1 MRGLGLSPRERGDH
15 DGRPTAPRQVQP
27 AERHQ
32 LILKRLEGDG
42 RVSVSDLSAR
52 AGVSEMTI
60 RRDLEALEQ
69 AGALSRVHGGA
80 VPSQSQSYEPPFAA
94 RATYN
99 VEAKQRIG
107 RAAAALL
114 HEGETAILDA
124 GTTTLEVARALRGRR
139 NLRVLALS
147 LHIADMLVDE
157 PGLDVMVAGGIAR
170 AGERSLIGALAQK
183 AFEDLSFD
191 TLFLTVGGVDLHHG
205 LSEYNLDDALV
216 KRAAFASAR
225 RRIAVADASK
235 LGKAAFAR
243 IAPIDQ
249 LDVLVTD
256 EDASTEFLDAI
267 RDAGVEVV
275 IA

>member
-1 MRGLGLSPRERGDH
+1 LSPRERGDH

-225 RRIAVADASK
+225 RRVAVADASK